1 MFSVLQQVFDTS
13 GNKPDIVVTI
23 VAAGYLL
30 VLQGKE
36 SLVRR
41 LYDISDFWWLLFCF
55 SCMLCS
61 QWYVQKKWALGFI
74 FQILLNI
81 I

>member
-30 VLQGKE
+30 VLQGKD

-41 LYDISDFWWLLFCF
+41 LYGISDC
-55 SCMLCS
+55 
-61 QWYVQKKWALGFI
+61 
-74 FQILLNI
+74 
-81 I
+81 